1 MTKIEEEI
9 FERFQKRLL
18 HAQIGS
24 DITEALS
31 NLTDLMNIIRLRLEC
46 ETLEHTNKN
55 VSING

>member
-31 NLTDLMNIIRLRLEC
+31 NLTNLMNIIRLRLEC
-46 ETLEHTNKN
+46 ETLEHTNKTYQ
-55 VSING
+55 